1 MPIAL
6 SGIVNGMAPFAITGY
21 YAKLAAGIVSEEERP
36 SPTGGST
43 LVLRQPVG
51 VIAAITPWNYPQAL
65 AIMKIAPHPAA
76 GGPSLSRP
84 RPRRAWAPS
93 ALPTPRRAARSR
105 AGWSLAQNSV
115 EWGTDVACRG
125 RLGGSA
131 V

>member
-21 YAKLAAGIVSEEERP
+21 YAKLAAGIVSEEERS

-65 AIMKIAPHPAA
+65 EIMKNAPALAAGCTVVFKTPPETPLDAFYLSDSAQAHRIPAGGVNIAP
-76 GGPSLSRP
+76 
-84 RPRRAWAPS
+84 
-93 ALPTPRRAARSR
+93 AARDDCAPTAWHTPNR
-105 AGWSLAQNSV
+105 K
-115 EWGTDVACRG
+115 
-125 RLGGSA
+125 
-131 V
+131 